1 MSELLEPDVFRLL
14 TPWQRGSGAE
24 TPIANRAT
32 TVPALGRPLIRQHAV
47 TVSDYINPLVLRYAL
62 WGTKVTQRWGI
73 GCTDWL
79 IGDIPKI
86 WELWEWQRKLY
97 ILRGRMTG

>member
-1 MSELLEPDVFRLL
+1 M
-14 TPWQRGSGAE
+14 
-24 TPIANRAT
+24 
-32 TVPALGRPLIRQHAV
+32 

-86 WELWEWQRKLY
+86 WELWEWHRKLY
-97 ILRGRMTG
+97 ILRVPDYRLIGYIAGIPGLPERQYMYSLPANSPWIVTVA